1 MNLIKFASSPASEKK
16 QESSIRPRKTTSI
29 NAQLGRPKEFAFG
42 FWLVFKLLKKAV
54 CAGIICSI
62 AFFPA
67 LAAFWRLVFHWQMDM
82 SLVALACMLL
92 RTKSSIRSAS
102 CASGPDMD
110 DWTMDQGDQRAGA
123 KFNHKCHVALAVH
136 LLAWSEIC
144 FVFFFVV
151 CSHLWSNQFLPN
163 FDRMEMERK
172 QEIS

>member
-1 MNLIKFASSPASEKK
+1 MRNLVARKNLLSDFESFLNFWKKPCVPESYARSPFFRA
-16 QESSIRPRKTTSI
+16 R
-29 NAQLGRPKEFAFG
+29 G
-42 FWLVFKLLKKAV
+42 FLAV
-54 CAGIICSI
+54 SV
-62 AFFPA
+62 
-67 LAAFWRLVFHWQMDM
+67 LHWQMDM

-144 FVFFFVV
+144 FVLFRGMLTSLIEPIPSEFWPHGDGEEARNLVEAILFRK
-151 CSHLWSNQFLPN
+151 CSPFYLW
-163 FDRMEMERK
+163 K
-172 QEIS
+172 